1 MDHNKQRLQELYE
14 QEAKPTLVGH
24 VESEETPEI
33 KTDDV
38 TKDEP
43 ERPPQTKEKSIFTTD
58 ENEQLREVLGEQAAM
73 DERDE
78 RLAKTREQSDI
89 DLESEMEKDMNTQ
102 TTEDDGE
109 NRREPADSMSKEQTE
124 PKDSNPRDPAA
135 QSTAIS
141 TTAEILEEGYE
152 KRYVTGAQ
160 DREVRTAAR
169 REQQKQKE
177 LKEQAAKE
185 AEAAEL
191 AKQAEKEAEGRRIVE
206 RALLQEEEATAKKIL
221 AEKCRIRQGRKP
233 HKTDEERKRKKP
245 RREKEME
252 EDEEVDDEDAD
263 PSYNPDEDPDNEF
276 IDDASMI
283 PDDDDVVEVEKHSHA
298 VNFKDSVE
306 YVKWI
311 RDNLTELE
319 KAAKMGGG
327 ICERSYKKF
336 VEKLQDGIMQMETY
350 SPIEYADVE
359 QVLKTVVDPSCI
371 AWRKKLK
378 GVKTGNCRTIMRAE
392 EKKSEVLRAAED
404 AEVPSDAEGL
414 LGEDSLKGKTPEEQ
428 RQIRLT
434 IKRFFQH
441 VSRAHEEAS
450 CAAGKLAELVEVL
463 DREEFNT
470 IARAGTR
477 PLVAIEFPEVKKLIE
492 NKKEEVRKA
501 EIREELKAMDI
512 KEIVAIQNLPTPLER
527 WKDSKVLL
535 PTRYLAA
542 ATHYFVYS
550 QAVQEAPMTNK
561 LVAKKFDV
569 SLSTLHRITSGRRYA
584 GGHETTKAQ
593 MGEHGEVTVKV
604 VKKKEKGKIAVTKV
618 PATTQGDV
626 DESTPSQG
634 VRKRRRSSK
643 EDKEEE
649 N

>member
-24 VESEETPEI
+24 IESKEAPEI

-38 TKDEP
+38 TKDKP
-43 ERPPQTKEKSIFTTD
+43 ERPSQTKEKSIFNTD
-58 ENEQLREVLGEQAAM
+58 EDEQLREVLDAQAAM

-102 TTEDDGE
+102 TMENDGE
-109 NRREPADSMSKEQTE
+109 NQRELADSTSKESTE
-124 PKDSNPRDPAA
+124 PKDSNSWDPAA

-185 AEAAEL
+185 AEEAAL
-191 AKQAEKEAEGRRIVE
+191 AKQAKEEAEGRRIVE
-206 RALLQEEEATAKKIL
+206 RALLEEEEAAAKKLL
-221 AEKCRIRQGRKP
+221 AERCRIRQGVKP

-245 RREKEME
+245 RREKEIE
-252 EDEEVDDEDAD
+252 EEEELDDEDAD
-263 PSYNPDEDPDNEF
+263 PSYDPDKDPDNEF
-276 IDDASMI
+276 IDDASMV
-283 PDDDDVVEVEKHSHA
+283 PEDEDVVEVDKHSHA

-319 KAAKMGGG
+319 KAVKMGGG

-350 SPIEYADVE
+350 SPIEYADVD

-378 GVKTGNCRTIMRAE
+378 GVKTGNCRTIMKAE

-477 PLVAIEFPEVKKLIE
+477 LLVAIEFPEVKKLIE

-527 WKDSKVLL
+527 WKESKVLL

-542 ATHYFVYS
+542 ATHYFIYS
-550 QAVQEAPMTNK
+550 QAAQEAPMTNK

-593 MGEHGEVTVKV
+593 MGEHGEMTVKV

-618 PATTQGDV
+618 PATTQGEW
-626 DESTPSQG
+626 DEATPAQG
-634 VRKRRRSSK
+634 IRKRRRSSK
-643 EDKEEE
+643 EDKEDED
-649 N
+649 

>member
-1 MDHNKQRLQELYE
+1 MDHNKQRLQELYA

-58 ENEQLREVLGEQAAM
+58 EDEQLREVLGEQAAM

-109 NRREPADSMSKEQTE
+109 NRRELADSTSKEPTE
-124 PKDSNPRDPAA
+124 PKDSDPRDPAT

-160 DREVRTAAR
+160 DREMRTAAR

-177 LKEQAAKE
+177 LKEQAEKE

-191 AKQAEKEAEGRRIVE
+191 AKQAEEEAEGRRIVE
-206 RALLQEEEATAKKIL
+206 RALLQEEEAAAKKIL

-245 RREKEME
+245 RRDKEIE

-263 PSYNPDEDPDNEF
+263 PNYDPDEDPDNEF

-283 PDDDDVVEVEKHSHA
+283 PDDEDVVEVEKHSHA

-311 RDNLTELE
+311 RDNLKELE

-327 ICERSYKKF
+327 GGF
-336 VEKLQDGIMQMETY
+336 VRD
-350 SPIEYADVE
+350 PI
-359 QVLKTVVDPSCI
+359 
-371 AWRKKLK
+371 
-378 GVKTGNCRTIMRAE
+378 
-392 EKKSEVLRAAED
+392 KS
-404 AEVPSDAEGL
+404 
-414 LGEDSLKGKTPEEQ
+414 SLKNYRTALCKW
-428 RQIRLT
+428 
-434 IKRFFQH
+434 
-441 VSRAHEEAS
+441 
-450 CAAGKLAELVEVL
+450 
-463 DREEFNT
+463 
-470 IARAGTR
+470 
-477 PLVAIEFPEVKKLIE
+477 KLI
-492 NKKEEVRKA
+492 
-501 EIREELKAMDI
+501 
-512 KEIVAIQNLPTPLER
+512 
-527 WKDSKVLL
+527 
-535 PTRYLAA
+535 
-542 ATHYFVYS
+542 
-550 QAVQEAPMTNK
+550 
-561 LVAKKFDV
+561 
-569 SLSTLHRITSGRRYA
+569 HR
-584 GGHETTKAQ
+584 
-593 MGEHGEVTVKV
+593 
-604 VKKKEKGKIAVTKV
+604 
-618 PATTQGDV
+618 
-626 DESTPSQG
+626 
-634 VRKRRRSSK
+634 
-643 EDKEEE
+643 
-649 N
+649 